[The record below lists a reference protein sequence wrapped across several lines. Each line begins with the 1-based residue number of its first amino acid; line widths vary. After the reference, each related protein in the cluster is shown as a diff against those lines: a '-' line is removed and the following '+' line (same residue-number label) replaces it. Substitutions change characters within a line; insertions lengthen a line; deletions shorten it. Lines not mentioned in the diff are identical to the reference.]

1 MATSEKVSAT
11 VPAAVARMARLYA
24 GDNFSAYVAQALR
37 AENLRR
43 GARAYQQWRAGMP
56 EDDRAALAGFHAAAD
71 AGRSGWTQTGAPAA
85 AA

>member
-11 VPAAVARMARLYA
+11 VPAAIVRIARLYA

-43 GARAYQQWRAGMP
+43 AARAYRQWRAGMP
-56 EDDRAALAGFHAAAD
+56 ADDQAALTGFHTAAN
-71 AGRSGWTQTGAPAA
+71 AGRSGWAQAGQPGTAA
-85 AA
+85 